1 MTSVVSFLTSKPDF
15 HPVVIENG
23 RSLHTSPDHAN
34 NKLVQTSLRTK
45 ILISIIAFNDLQR

>member
-23 RSLHTSPDHAN
+23 RSLHTSPNHAN
-34 NKLVQTSLRTK
+34 SKPSANVTPYQNSY
-45 ILISIIAFNDLQR
+45 FDYCFQ